1 MAWSY
6 SQKEFIKVYRKFM
19 QWEWYTDI
27 NVKTLFIHCL
37 LRANWRPGSWHGIN
51 YDTGEFITSL
61 PSLSKET
68 GLTVRQVRTSLNRLI
83 STGELTSR
91 TTDNVTGKKLTKNRI
106 ITINNWNL
114 YQGSDRQNDNQVTG
128 NLTGKRQASDRQVTA
143 DIRSKEYKNY
153 KKEKEKEPAAL
164 SSSPSQQDEEEGI
177 DLFNMSDEE
186 YEEMKRKIENG
197 DIRI

>member
-6 SQKEFIKVYRKFM
+6 SPKEFIKVYRKFM

-37 LRANWRPGSWHGIN
+37 LKANWKPGSWHGIN

-61 PSLSKET
+61 PSLSEET

-91 TTDNVTGKKLTKNRI
+91 MTDNVTGKKLTKNRI
-106 ITINNWNL
+106 ITINNWNS
-114 YQGSDRQNDNQVTG
+114 YQGSDSQNDRQVTA

-143 DIRSKEYKNY
+143 DIRNKEYKNY
-153 KKEKEKEPAAL
+153 KKEKENKEKEPATP
-164 SSSPSQQDEEEGI
+164 SSSGGDEEGI
-177 DLFNMSDEE
+177 DLWNMSEEE
-186 YEEMKRKIENG
+186 YAEMQKKVENG